1 MRRRMS
7 LLSRRGFT
15 LIELLVV
22 IAIIGLLM
30 ALLLPAIQRVREAS
44 NRMRCANNLSQMAI
58 AAHNYHNDYNLFP
71 SAGVGWSSAR
81 TVTNGM
87 PAQAPLQAWG
97 FGYQLL
103 PYLEYGN
110 LFNLPPLATAP
121 SNEVTIIATPIPVYY
136 CPSRRRPFVRS
147 NIGIW
152 GNHFTWQESTTGT
165 VGPLPSGGQNVAAMD
180 YVLAMA
186 EPRTGQMIAPT
197 DPSALT
203 STYQPP
209 YGQWTA
215 TGLIVRSG
223 YGFNTNIWCSLDGG
237 VPDGTTNTIMF
248 AEKFMRPN
256 EYTGWGQGDQ
266 ADHTCGWDRITR
278 RNGNFQ
284 PMQDY
289 NIATWTAW
297 NSPPDGAFGS
307 AHPGSF
313 NAVMGDRSIRRIRYS
328 VNVGILTRACVR
340 DDGLQF
346 SLQNLE

>member
-1 MRRRMS
+1 MRRGS
-7 LLSRRGFT
+7 ALLCRRGFT

-30 ALLLPAIQRVREAS
+30 ALLLPAIQRVREAA
-44 NRMRCANNLSQMAI
+44 NRMRCGNNLSQMAM
-58 AAHNYHNDYNLFP
+58 AAHNFHNDYNLFP
-71 SAGVGWSSAR
+71 SAGVSWSSAR
-81 TVTNGM
+81 TVTNGQ
-87 PAQAPLQAWG
+87 PAQAPFQAWG

-103 PYLEYGN
+103 PYLEQVS
-110 LFNLPPLATAP
+110 LFNLPAASPP
-121 SNEVTIIATPIPVYY
+121 NEPTIIATPIPAYY
-136 CPSRRRPFVRS
+136 CPSRRRPFVRTG
-147 NIGIW
+147 IGPW

-165 VGPLPSGGQNVAAMD
+165 LGPSVSGGQNVAAMD

-186 EPRTGQMIAPT
+186 EPRTGQTIDPRDPT
-197 DPSALT
+197 ALT
-203 STYQPP
+203 STYVPP
-209 YGQWTA
+209 YNDWTA

-223 YGFNTNIWCSLDGG
+223 FGFNTNRWCSLDGG

-248 AEKFMRPN
+248 AEKFMRPS

-289 NIATWTAW
+289 NIPTWTAW

-328 VNVGILTRACVR
+328 VNVGVLTRACVR

-346 SLQNLE
+346 NLQNLE